1 MLVVPK
7 FLIRIQS
14 ASDIITNSSSEVFLC
29 QNNTTM
35 SLQELKYFLYEYN
48 ISNQFTGSW
57 ETWQKMSPE
66 ERDKYDT
73 SGGMGGFLEI
83 YTYNELGDDYW
94 LKKHIEEHCDNP
106 KQYLVVDTDWCHKA
120 TIAWII
126 ENLNAVNVE
135 DL

>member
-1 MLVVPK
+1 MAK
-7 FLIRIQS
+7 FLIQIQS

-35 SLQELKYFLYEYN
+35 SLQELKDFLYEYN
-48 ISNQFTGSW
+48 RSNQFTGDW
-57 ETWQKMSPE
+57 ETWQKMSQE

-83 YTYNELGDDYW
+83 YTYDELRDNCW
-94 LKKHIEEHCDNP
+94 LKEYIEKHCDKPN
-106 KQYLVVDTDWCHKA
+106 QYLVVDTDWCHNA

-126 ENLNAVNVE
+126 ENLNAINA
-135 DL
+135 DLL

>member
-1 MLVVPK
+1 MAK
-7 FLIRIQS
+7 FLIQIQS

-35 SLQELKYFLYEYN
+35 SLQKLKDFLYEYN
-48 ISNQFTGSW
+48 RSNQFTGDW
-57 ETWQKMSPE
+57 ETWQKMPQE

-83 YTYNELGDDYW
+83 YTYDELRDDCW
-94 LKKHIEEHCDNP
+94 LKEHIKRHCDKPN
-106 KQYLVVDTDWCHKA
+106 QYLVVDTDWCHNA

-126 ENLNAVNVE
+126 ENLNAINA
-135 DL
+135 DLL

>member
-1 MLVVPK
+1 MK
-7 FLIRIQS
+7 LIIAIQS

-35 SLQELKYFLYEYN
+35 SIQELKDFLYEYN
-48 ISNQFTGSW
+48 RSNQFTGDW

-83 YTYNELGDDYW
+83 CSYDELDDDYW
-94 LKKHIEEHCDNP
+94 LKKLINECYDNP
-106 KQYLVVDTDWCHKA
+106 KQYLVVDTDWCHNA
-120 TIAWII
+120 TIAWIT
-126 ENLNAVNVE
+126 ENLNAINT
-135 DL
+135 DCL

>member
-14 ASDIITNSSSEVFLC
+14 VSDIITNSSSEVFLC

-83 YTYNELGDDYW
+83 YIYN
-94 LKKHIEEHCDNP
+94 
-106 KQYLVVDTDWCHKA
+106 
-120 TIAWII
+120 
-126 ENLNAVNVE
+126 
-135 DL
+135 

>member
-1 MLVVPK
+1 MAK
-7 FLIRIQS
+7 FLIKIQS

-48 ISNQFTGSW
+48 RSNQFTGDW

-66 ERDKYDT
+66 ERNKYDT

-83 YTYNELGDDYW
+83 YTYDELGDDYW
-94 LKKHIEEHCDNP
+94 LKEHIEEHCHNP
-106 KQYLVVDTDWCHKA
+106 QQYLVVDTDWCHKA
-120 TIAWII
+120 TINWII
-126 ENLNAVNVE
+126 ENLNAVNAE